1 MARTPS
7 PPNRPEAAVELV
19 EFLQTQILTGVYPPG
34 SRLPSIRALMHK
46 FHLCFGTALNGIDYL
61 CHCGLLEKRPSRG
74 VFVRRAGTDNSG
86 DHRRGVIGLISQYPD
101 FNEFDQGFVYTAIG
115 AIRKMADELG
125 YTLRSIPVMTAST
138 PIPAGPDVGCDAM
151 ILLRE
156 FDSFPNPFHAEVPT
170 AAIMQ
175 FGDFDGRISVV
186 EIDPVNTASQAVAYF
201 KKHGV
206 SEVRIFTDYR
216 AVYWHRAKV
225 FEDLWRR
232 AGGSIAATVETY
244 SSIPDLSR
252 CRYSPACGHFFTSDH
267 LYEILNRHYRA
278 ANPGADLADRFCV
291 LSVDGKSLLMPDFA
305 SVPTIAADW
314 KWIGRTVFE
323 EVIARLENPLRPPR
337 RIYLAGQLTCKKQL

>member
-7 PPNRPEAAVELV
+7 NSNRPEAAIELV

-34 SRLPSIRALMHK
+34 SRLPSIRALMNK
-46 FHLCFGTALNGIDYL
+46 FNLCYGTALNGIDYL
-61 CHCGLLEKRPSRG
+61 CRSGLLEKRPSRG
-74 VFVRRAGTDNSG
+74 IFVRRTGTDNPAG
-86 DHRRGVIGLISQYPD
+86 KGRGVIGLISQYPD

-125 YTLRSIPVMTAST
+125 YTLRSIPVMTALT
-138 PIPAGPDVGCDAM
+138 PIPAGPDVGCDAL

-186 EIDPVNTASQAVAYF
+186 EIDPVNTAAQAVAYF

-225 FEDLWRR
+225 FEDLWLR
-232 AGGSIAATVETY
+232 AGGTVAATVETY

-252 CRYSPACGHFFTSDH
+252 CRYVSGCGHFFTSDH
-267 LYEILNRHYRA
+267 LYEVLNRQYRA
-278 ANPGADLADRFCV
+278 ENHGSELADQFCV
-291 LSVDGKSLLMPDFA
+291 LSVDGKSLLMPEFA
-305 SVPTIAADW
+305 AVPTIAADW

-337 RIYLAGQLTCKKQL
+337 RVYLAGQLTCKKKP